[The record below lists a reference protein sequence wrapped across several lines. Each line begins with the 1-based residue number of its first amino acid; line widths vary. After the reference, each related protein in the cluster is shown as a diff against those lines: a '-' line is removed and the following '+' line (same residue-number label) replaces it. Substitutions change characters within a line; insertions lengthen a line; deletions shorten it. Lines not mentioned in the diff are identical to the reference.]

1 MHFAILVHLIV
12 TLDLYYFILSYYN
25 QNRQDPWTEKTK
37 KKERKVEEKVN
48 RGRGRDRENTENLC
62 REAVVVF
69 GCISI
74 QCYFCKHMHR

>member
-12 TLDLYYFILSYYN
+12 TLDLYFILSYYN
-25 QNRQDPWTEKTK
+25 RNRQDRWTEKKK
-37 KKERKVEEKVN
+37 KKEIKVEEKVN

-62 REAVVVF
+62 REAAVVF
-69 GCISI
+69 GCIRI